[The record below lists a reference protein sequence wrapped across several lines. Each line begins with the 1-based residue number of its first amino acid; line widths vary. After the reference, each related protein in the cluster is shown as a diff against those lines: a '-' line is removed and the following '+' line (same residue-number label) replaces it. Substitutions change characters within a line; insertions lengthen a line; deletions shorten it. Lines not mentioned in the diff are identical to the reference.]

1 MNPEI
6 EKLNTKI
13 DELEKQIKLI
23 YSASTIPF
31 DVEQA
36 LRTRLRNL
44 FVNLPLQ
51 LFDAPLA
58 SITEPTGGGTADVKA
73 RASIVTIITR
83 LEDLGLIS
91 PN

>member
-44 FVNLPLQ
+44 ISNLPPN
-51 LFDAPLA
+51 LFNAPLSSVTA
-58 SITEPTGGGTADVKA
+58 PTGGATIDTQARTA
-73 RASIVTIITR
+73 INTLITR
-83 LEDLGLIS
+83 LEDLGLIN